1 MYGLFTLS
9 LILFNIIIIL
19 IITNKRK
26 TVATKLRLIDFPN
39 ETKIHKNPTPLIG
52 GILLYVNFLFY
63 IFRDLISTNS
73 SEQIIILVISSLFF
87 LIGFL
92 DDIFKLSYKKK
103 FLIFT
108 LLLLFALQF
117 DNQLILQNLYFETF
131 NKVYKLDH
139 YLSYFLTI
147 LCLML
152 LINATNLSDGINGLC
167 VLISIFWF
175 LYLFFIIENQTSLIS
190 RIVFLIL
197 LIIIFINIYKGKFFL
212 GNSGSHFIGA
222 LIGLYL
228 IKKYNVIL
236 ENNSIINKISVEEI
250 FLVLLMP
257 GIDMFRL
264 FIQRIYNNFNPF
276 KPDKNHFHH
285 YLINNFNLTNSLV
298 IYFIFLVAPY
308 LIYKY
313 IKIEFFYAIF
323 TFIIFYMSF
332 LFYLSRK
339 KNI

>member
-1 MYGLFTLS
+1 MFDLFTLC

-19 IITNKRK
+19 IVINKRK
-26 TVATKLRLIDFPN
+26 TVAKKLKLIDFPN

-52 GILLYVNFLFY
+52 GILLYINFLFY
-63 IFRDLISTNS
+63 IFRDLIFTNNG
-73 SEQIIILVISSLFF
+73 EQIFILVISSLFF
-87 LIGFL
+87 LIGLL
-92 DDIFKLSYKKK
+92 DDIFNLNYKKK
-103 FLIFT
+103 FLIFI
-108 LLLLFALQF
+108 LLLIFALQF

-131 NKVYKLDH
+131 NKIYKLDH

-175 LYLFFIIENQTSLIS
+175 LYLFSIIDNQTSLIS
-190 RIVFLIL
+190 RIVFIIL
-197 LIIIFINIYKGKFFL
+197 LFLIFINIYKGKFFL
-212 GNSGSHFIGA
+212 GNSGSHFIGG
-222 LIGLYL
+222 LVGLYL

-250 FLVLLMP
+250 FLVLVLP
-257 GIDMFRL
+257 GVDMFRL
-264 FIQRIYNNFNPF
+264 FIHRLYNKLNPF

-285 YLINNFNLTNSLV
+285 YLVNNFNLKNSLI
-298 IYFIFLVAPY
+298 IYFMFLITPY

-313 IKIEFFYAIF
+313 INLEFFYVILAF
-323 TFIIFYMSF
+323 VLFYLGF

-339 KNI
+339 KII